1 MHDRSETTERPL
13 PEQRGSTAI
22 AFDAGCH
29 RSAMSRDELTRA
41 ADLLHEA
48 SAEMEDEP
56 LAERT
61 SGVADQLERF
71 TNADSGPDHG
81 RIARMENT
89 LREIAA
95 DADGDT
101 ERTVEDAHEH
111 LSAYRST
118 VQGV

>member
-1 MHDRSETTERPL
+1 
-13 PEQRGSTAI
+13 
-22 AFDAGCH
+22 
-29 RSAMSRDELTRA
+29 MSRDELTQA

-48 SAEMEDEP
+48 SDELSDES

-71 TNADSGPDHG
+71 ANADRGPDHG
-81 RIARMENT
+81 RIARVENT

-95 DADGDT
+95 DAEGDT
-101 ERTVEDAHEH
+101 ERKVGEAHEH

>member
-1 MHDRSETTERPL
+1 
-13 PEQRGSTAI
+13 
-22 AFDAGCH
+22 
-29 RSAMSRDELTRA
+29 MSREDLTRA

-61 SGVADQLERF
+61 SGVAEQLERF
-71 TNADSGPDHG
+71 ANADHGPDHG

-95 DADGDT
+95 DTEGDVRT
-101 ERTVEDAHEH
+101 TVEEAHEH